1 MKLTAAA
8 IAKAKPGDILRDA
21 DVPGL
26 HVRVTTTGARFL
38 LYYRT
43 REGRE
48 RRPKLGNAAV
58 MSLTD
63 ARDRA
68 RRLLLKVANGE
79 DPQAAVF
86 DARESPTFKAFA
98 ADYMKRY
105 ARKEKKKSSADK
117 DEEMLD
123 AVLIPEWGKRT
134 VASISDD
141 DMQKLREAMHET
153 PVYFNRVW
161 SLVSKMFNIAEGPG
175 WRLRPHDSN
184 PVRGIAR
191 YPEKKRRRY
200 MRAEEA
206 KAIAALLDQEESANP
221 ASVAFLRLLILT
233 GARKGEIAR
242 ARWEWLDGSVLR
254 DPDSKTGERDIYL
267 SDAALAVLDKLPRT
281 SGTLTGIVSPQK
293 LWVKIRKEAGCP
305 DLRMHDLRHSFA
317 SVALS
322 LGLTLGQI
330 GELLG
335 HKSPQTTQRYAHLIE
350 EHKQA
355 AASRTADAITQR
367 MLPQGETPCAALA
380 PENCS
385 PPAASVH

>member
-1 MKLTAAA
+1 M
-8 IAKAKPGDILRDA
+8 
-21 DVPGL
+21 
-26 HVRVTTTGARFL
+26 

-48 RRPKLGNAAV
+48 RRPKLGSTAV

-63 ARDRA
+63 ARARA
-68 RRLLLKVANGE
+68 RKLLLQVANGE
-79 DPQAAVF
+79 DPQAEVF
-86 DARESPTFKAFA
+86 GARESPRFKDFA

-123 AVLIPEWGKRT
+123 AILIPKWGKRT
-134 VASISDD
+134 VASIRDD
-141 DMQKLREAMHET
+141 DVQALREAMHKT
-153 PVYFNRVW
+153 PIQFNRVW
-161 SLVSKMFNIAEGPG
+161 SLVSRMFNLAEGPG

-184 PVRGIAR
+184 PVKGVAR

-206 KAIAALLDQEESANP
+206 KAIAALLDLEEPKHP
-221 ASVAFLRLLILT
+221 APVAFLRLLILT

-242 ARWEWLDGSVLR
+242 ARWEWLDGNVLR

-267 SDAALAVLDKLPRT
+267 SPAALEVIEKLPRT
-281 SGTLTGIVSPQK
+281 SGTLTGIQSPQK
-293 LWVKIRKEAGCP
+293 VWCKIRKKAGCP
-305 DLRMHDLRHSFA
+305 DLRLHDLRHSFA

-335 HKSPQTTQRYAHLIE
+335 HKSTQTTQRYAHLIE

-355 AASRTADAITQR
+355 AAVRTAEAITER
-367 MLPQGETPCAALA
+367 MLPAKAAA
-380 PENCS
+380 EV
-385 PPAASVH
+385 PA

>member
-1 MKLTAAA
+1 MKLTNAAL
-8 IAKAKPGDILRDA
+8 AKAKPGDILRDA

-26 HVRVTTTGARFL
+26 HVRVTATGPRFL

-48 RRPKLGNAAV
+48 RRPKLGSATV

-63 ARDRA
+63 ARNRA
-68 RRLLLKVANGE
+68 RHLLLKVANGE

-86 DARESPTFKAFA
+86 DARESPLFKDFA
-98 ADYMKRY
+98 ASYLKRY
-105 ARKEKKKSSADK
+105 AAKEKKKSSADK
-117 DEEMLD
+117 DKYMLD
-123 AVLIPEWGKRT
+123 SVLIPTWGKRT
-134 VASISDD
+134 VASLRDD
-141 DMQKLREAMHET
+141 DMAELREAMHAT
-153 PVYFNRVW
+153 PVHFNRVW
-161 SLVSKMFNIAEGPG
+161 SLVSKMFNLAEGPG

-184 PVRGIAR
+184 PVRGVAR
-191 YPEKKRRRY
+191 YPERKRRRY
-200 MRAEEA
+200 MKAPEA
-206 KAIAALLDQEESANP
+206 KAIAAALDREEADNP
-221 ASVAFLRLLILT
+221 ACVAFLRLLILT

-267 SDAALAVLDKLPRT
+267 SPAAVAVLERLPRT
-281 SGTLTGIVSPQK
+281 SGTLTGIASPQK
-293 LWVKIRKEAGCP
+293 LWCKIRKEAGCP

-335 HKSPQTTQRYAHLIE
+335 HKSTQTTQRYAHLIE
-350 EHKQA
+350 EHKQI
-355 AASRTADAITQR
+355 AASRTADAIAQR
-367 MLPQGETPCAALA
+367 MLPQEATP
-380 PENCS
+380 
-385 PPAASVH
+385 